1 MSWEQLRAI
10 REEAA
15 EIDKQEATSRPVS
28 CPNDYTAL
36 VEGPGGTL
44 HCPWDGWQYPRDA

>member
-1 MSWEQLRAI
+1 MSWEQMLNIVQEARDI
-10 REEAA
+10 DAA
-15 EIDKQEATSRPVS
+15 ELAKVPAE

-36 VEGPGGTL
+36 VDAGNGIL